1 MAAVLR
7 LQSKRRAVVSQALRE
22 LAGLTVGALVL
33 NRVVADDAG
42 PLWLFLTG
50 VAAWVVLVGLAV
62 AVTNGN
68 TTR

>member
-1 MAAVLR
+1 
-7 LQSKRRAVVSQALRE
+7 VSQALRE